1 MILGSLSSWEEHSR
15 YENSVIVEAIEE
27 LKVILQHEPD
37 LGRIEMRGNEIYVSI
52 MALEAKSLEEQ
63 VAEKHEAYIDVHYLI
78 EGEETIGWSPL
89 QEGIEVTKP
98 YDAEADY
105 ALYPPSSDEI
115 LLTLK
120 PGLFAVF
127 FPHDVH
133 RPGMGQPG
141 MKIKK
146 AVIKIHVGLLSS

>member
-1 MILGSLSSWEEHSR
+1 MILGSLSAWEMHSK
-15 YENSVIVEAIEE
+15 YENPVIVEAIEE

-37 LGRIEMRGNEIYVSI
+37 LGRIEIRGNEIYVSI

-63 VAEKHEAYIDVHYLI
+63 VAEKHETYIDVHYLI
-78 EGEETIGWSPL
+78 EGKETIGWSPL
-89 QEGIEVTKP
+89 QEGIDAVKP

-105 ALYPPSSDEI
+105 ALYPLSSQEV
-115 LLTLK
+115 LLTLE
-120 PGLFAVF
+120 PGMFAVF

-141 MKIKK
+141 EKIKK
-146 AVIKIHVGLLSS
+146 AVIKIHVGLLNS